1 LLRQQRRRMGSS
13 VPSAWKLSLMNRASM
28 CIAIV
33 SGEPANHSILTV
45 GDMELVALDYVL
57 DVLSVTI
64 Q

>member
-1 LLRQQRRRMGSS
+1 MGSS